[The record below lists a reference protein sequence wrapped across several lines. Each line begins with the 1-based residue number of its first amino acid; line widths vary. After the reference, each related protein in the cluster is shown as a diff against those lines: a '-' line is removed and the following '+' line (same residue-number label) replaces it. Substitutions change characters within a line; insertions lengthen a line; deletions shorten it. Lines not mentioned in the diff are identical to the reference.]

1 MRITGYKS
9 HGVAAA
15 VALVNAVTTRDGDDS
30 EDGLREV
37 LRANGFFWQQFEPR
51 DAEPFRR
58 WGRTLRPFFEAT
70 ELDEA
75 VALLNELM
83 MEVPMHPHLAD
94 HEPHGLHIHYAPPS
108 ARLPHRFRATTLMN
122 LSELVVE
129 HGLSRTGVCAAPGCD
144 RVYADTSR
152 AGRRRFCSDAC
163 ANRTNVAA
171 FRARRRAS
179 RDADAAAE
187 AEARSGAAR
196 PSSENAGH

>member
-15 VALVNAVTTRDGDDS
+15 VALVNAVTSRDGDDG
-30 EDGLREV
+30 EDALRAVLRE
-37 LRANGFFWQQFEPR
+37 NGFFWHQFESR

-58 WGRTLRPFFEAT
+58 WGRALRPFFEAT
-70 ELDEA
+70 ELEQA

-83 MEVPMHPHLAD
+83 AEVPMHPHLAD
-94 HEPHGLHIHYAPPS
+94 HDPHGLHIHYAPPS

-152 AGRRRFCSDAC
+152 AGRRRFCSENC

-171 FRARRRAS
+171 FRARRRAP
-179 RDADAAAE
+179 RDADPGPGD
-187 AEARSGAAR
+187 SG
-196 PSSENAGH
+196 PDDSGL